1 MLAKGGAL
9 EVGDALGGEQA
20 CDVVVHQ
27 IPFSVRGPVLSLKGC
42 MTLLRIG
49 DHGRSDIGWTPGSW
63 NPDSRV
69 VAPYASLGTD
79 GE

>member
-27 IPFSVRGPVLSLKGC
+27 IPFFGSRAGAEPQGLHDAAEDRGPRAIGHRVD
-42 MTLLRIG
+42 TRILE
-49 DHGRSDIGWTPGSW
+49 P
-63 NPDSRV
+63 
-69 VAPYASLGTD
+69 
-79 GE
+79 